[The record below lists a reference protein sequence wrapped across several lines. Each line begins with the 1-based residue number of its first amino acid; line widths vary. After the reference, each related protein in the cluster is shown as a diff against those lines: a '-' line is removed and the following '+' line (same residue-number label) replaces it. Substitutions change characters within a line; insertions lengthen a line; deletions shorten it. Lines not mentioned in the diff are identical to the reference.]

1 MDDYITV
8 LLNDLED
15 RAAGFLPGEYYAA
28 ISREAAAAE
37 ALEARQ
43 SAGPTPPETM
53 TAPASTRMLCAGRP
67 FCWAEP
73 CSVRPALRTAPRCCC
88 R

>member
-37 ALEARQ
+37 ALETTLT
-43 SAGPTPPETM
+43 AG
-53 TAPASTRMLCAGRP
+53 AAIA
-67 FCWAEP
+67 
-73 CSVRPALRTAPRCCC
+73 VRRLRRVPQ
-88 R
+88 